1 MNKKTVLLFQDYKSN
16 EFLFENRLTAL
27 LFDKDTAEKT
37 NDIIYEENEDGE
49 PVNNFKTIEE
59 IKEIF
64 DKNGFAYEEI
74 DLRFVDYN
82 NDQED

>member
-1 MNKKTVLLFQDYKSN
+1 MNKKTVLLFQDYSSH
-16 EFLFENRLTAL
+16 ELIFENRLTAL
-27 LFDKDTAEKT
+27 LFDKDAAEKT

-64 DKNGFAYEEI
+64 DKNGVGYEEI
-74 DLRFVDYN
+74 DLKFVDYN